1 MLIGHSRVVS
11 DESYET
17 PIKMVRTVPCCREM
31 ENNGSVSY
39 VFDVFAGLN
48 FFFFFS
54 RMKNVSIF

>member
-31 ENNGSVSY
+31 ENNRSVSY
-39 VFDVFAGLN
+39 VFDVFAG
-48 FFFFFS
+48 FFKNIFFS